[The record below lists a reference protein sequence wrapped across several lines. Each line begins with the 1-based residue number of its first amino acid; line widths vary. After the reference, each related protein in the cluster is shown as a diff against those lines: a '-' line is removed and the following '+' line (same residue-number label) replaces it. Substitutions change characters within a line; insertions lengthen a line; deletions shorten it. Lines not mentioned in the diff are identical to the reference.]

1 MFEVHAVNY
10 RRRRG
15 NVLILFALMVF
26 GLFAMAALVIDI
38 GIARVTQQQMQT
50 AVDSAALEG
59 LRYRD
64 QLPPITESELGQEDE
79 ARRGHAANVV
89 RWMFNSSSPFDEV
102 EPINFGATTT
112 VEYTDGVGEPDK
124 YALQKLNIRNIGKP
138 TLLPNINNEARGDM
152 VSGHYIPEPASD
164 ATSAAIQDFHK
175 EGSDYSRDDFEPA
188 VGASTKDDAFL
199 VRMRRTGEVPDT
211 GILSAG
217 PPLPYLFAWGTTFP
231 RIRTVENP
239 QILADGIKVRATSI
253 AQVQNALS
261 IGKQINSGST
271 SVRGLARFAIELTCW
286 NELCD
291 SLETNEEPESLNG
304 SIFFFDSGLPDEE
317 MLAGDLP
324 TMIGKGMPGEIPPV
338 NGNHEGYVPIFS
350 FFTNEI
356 DPTEHIARVIG
367 FGEATINVQEGV
379 VGKPSLVVGR
389 VASENASAVLTYALP
404 SLNSTTLKEILDVNR
419 SLRNSL
425 LAPVSVR

>member
-38 GIARVTQQQMQT
+38 GIARVTQRQMQT

-253 AQVQNALS
+253 AQVYPAVAVGANHWNR
-261 IGKQINSGST
+261 QIPGYLDIAVSKVFWTNLLPHVEPTVIESGDF
-271 SVRGLARFAIELTCW
+271 V
-286 NELCD
+286 
-291 SLETNEEPESLNG
+291 
-304 SIFFFDSGLPDEE
+304 
-317 MLAGDLP
+317 DLP
-324 TMIGKGMPGEIPPV
+324 RTGMMTIGTLV
-338 NGNHEGYVPIFS
+338 
-350 FFTNEI
+350 
-356 DPTEHIARVIG
+356 DP
-367 FGEATINVQEGV
+367 
-379 VGKPSLVVGR
+379 S
-389 VASENASAVLTYALP
+389 VASEQQFSDPIQGYVAIYDAFDSHRVFGFGYAEINPEPLRVKKFVRADRVIRVAVNASSRLSEAWDELRELP
-404 SLNSTTLKEILDVNR
+404 LAHRTELIRRNRQLLDDNK
-419 SLRNSL
+419 LHAI